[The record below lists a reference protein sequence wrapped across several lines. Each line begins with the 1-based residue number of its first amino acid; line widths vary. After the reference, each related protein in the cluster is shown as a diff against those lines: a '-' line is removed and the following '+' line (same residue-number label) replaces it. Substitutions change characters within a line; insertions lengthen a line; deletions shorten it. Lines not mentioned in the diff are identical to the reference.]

1 MNVMDFIAEPWLML
15 TLGLLVALWFGKK
28 QWYYYTNNKSKLSV
42 LNDFFQ
48 EDQKAYS
55 TYRKDEVAQIN
66 MVKGDEHDQL
76 NSLIKEINLYVQK
89 SIGTADFN
97 IIQNKTERCVE
108 SMYEHATGELSFP
121 TYYGLMG
128 TFTGTFLGLIG
139 FLVSGSDLSDENK
152 VTNLIIGVLVS
163 MATSLFGLYLTT
175 MSNHIAAETKK
186 LLDKQK
192 NEFLDFVQLELI
204 PKLQTTIT
212 TLQQTMEGFVPKFD
226 VVINNFEQTFT
237 RVIGNFRETFDQCT
251 ANFGTEFRQNSS
263 LISQTV
269 STLKQSIEKITS
281 NVENQRLLLKE
292 LRSEKMFDTLQDFVD
307 AAKTF
312 ESSTTSINDYNMI
325 LSNLSMVSQHV
336 IEKQTEFANSLQTP
350 KELVERLTSLLD
362 RISNFEHNINALGE
376 NISQA
381 EMLGNHEMAL
391 IKRHLESLEEKKQL
405 ADRFL
410 DTSNEELG
418 EVFKLQ
424 TKTVK
429 ALFDN
434 YQQQLEEERE
444 ELSAMV
450 RETLLIINK
459 KKADL
464 LNHLEHAFDVSKVH
478 TMFSHL
484 KTLPD
489 IVAKLDEME
498 SMIVSGEQ
506 VKGHI
511 DNLIAG
517 LQEMKEE
524 IQVRT
529 SAQIQAVRD
538 VSSAQI
544 RAIQDV
550 SSDQIQ
556 TLSKESDKLHSAMQD
571 IDDRQK
577 DIYDGIIKEIKGTAK
592 ITKTDIS
599 SLHDAV
605 SSDLDGIRT
614 DIRNHSSNM
623 DQHLQKVQ
631 SELKSDISQVAE
643 GTKHLRRD
651 ISKEVSTNVAGE
663 VSKINAKLKE
673 YGVSSEALIRTTG
686 EHTLAA
692 LKQLSDS
699 ERAEFASVVNSVN
712 DRNKKLQEIVEA
724 LKQFNKEV
732 DG

>member
-1 MNVMDFIAEPWLML
+1 MNVLDFIAQHWP
-15 TLGLLVALWFGKK
+15 TLIVSAIVAFLFAKM
-28 QWYYYTNNKSKLSV
+28 QWDYYTNNKSKLFA
-42 LNDFFQ
+42 LNDFFL
-48 EDQKAYS
+48 DNQKEYS

-66 MVKGDEHDQL
+66 TVKGDEHDSL
-76 NSLIKEINLYVQK
+76 NGLIKEINLYVQK

-128 TFTGTFLGLIG
+128 TFTGTFLGLLG
-139 FLVSGSDLSDENK
+139 FLFGGSDLSDENK
-152 VTNLIIGVLVS
+152 VTNLIIGVLVA
-163 MATSLFGLYLTT
+163 MLTSFWGLYLTT
-175 MSNHIAAETKK
+175 KSNHIAAETRK
-186 LLDKQK
+186 LLDEQK
-192 NEFLDFVQLELI
+192 NEFLDFIQLELI

-226 VVINNFEQTFT
+226 VVINNFERTFT
-237 RVIGNFRETFDQCT
+237 KVIGNFKETFDQCT

-281 NVENQRLLLKE
+281 NVENQRLLLEE
-292 LRSEKMFDTLQDFVD
+292 LRSEQMFDTLQDFVD

-312 ESSTTSINDYNMI
+312 ESSTKAINDYNLI

-336 IEKQTEFANSLQTP
+336 IDKQNEFANSLQTP
-350 KELVERLTSLLD
+350 KELVDRLTSLLD
-362 RISNFEHNINALGE
+362 RISNFEQSINALGD

-381 EMLGNHEMAL
+381 EMLGNHELAL

-410 DTSNEELG
+410 DTSNEELSD
-418 EVFKLQ
+418 VFKLQ
-424 TKTVK
+424 TKTIK

-434 YQQQLEEERE
+434 YQQQLEDERN

-459 KKADL
+459 KKTDL
-464 LNHLEHAFDVSKVH
+464 LNHLENAFDVSKVH

-506 VKGHI
+506 VKNHI
-511 DNLIAG
+511 TNLIAG
-517 LQEMKEE
+517 LQDMKEE

-529 SAQIQAVRD
+529 SAQIQAIKD

-556 TLSKESDKLHSAMQD
+556 ALNKEGDKLYSTMQD
-571 IDDRQK
+571 IDGRQK
-577 DIYDGIIKEIKGTAK
+577 DNYDGLIKEIEGTGK
-592 ITKTDIS
+592 STKNEIS
-599 SLHDAV
+599 ALHDAI
-605 SSDLDGIRT
+605 SSDLGGIKT
-614 DIRNHSSNM
+614 DAQNRSSNI
-623 DQHLQKVQ
+623 DQQLQMVK

-651 ISKEVSTNVAGE
+651 ISMEVSANVSGE
-663 VSKINAKLKE
+663 VSKINDKLRE
-673 YGVSSEALIRTTG
+673 YGNSQETLIRTTG
-686 EHTLAA
+686 AQTLAA
-692 LKQLSDS
+692 LKQLSGD
-699 ERAEFASVVNSVN
+699 EKKEFASVVNSIN
-712 DRNKKLQEIVEA
+712 DKNEKLQEIVDA